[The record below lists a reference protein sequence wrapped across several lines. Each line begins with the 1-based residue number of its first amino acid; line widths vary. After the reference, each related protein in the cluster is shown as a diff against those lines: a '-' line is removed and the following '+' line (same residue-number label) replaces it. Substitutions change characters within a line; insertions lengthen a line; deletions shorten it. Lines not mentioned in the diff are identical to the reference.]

1 MRDKFFKIFWG
12 LSGKPQSKKK
22 KKQKQKT
29 SVRIWFGEV
38 CQKCQKVWAA
48 D

>member
-1 MRDKFFKIFWG
+1 MRDKSFEIFWG
-12 LSGKPQSKKK
+12 LSGKPQSEKKK
-22 KKQKQKT
+22 KT
-29 SVRIWFGEV
+29 LVRIWFGEV

>member
-1 MRDKFFKIFWG
+1 MRDKSFEIFWG
-12 LSGKPQSKKK
+12 LSGKPQSEKKK
-22 KKQKQKT
+22 KNT
-29 SVRIWFGEV
+29 LVRIWFGEV